1 MKSSSAFKR
10 GDSLP
15 NSFKPLL
22 WSWRWKNIDVQRD
35 KEEIIVS
42 AVNEGSLDHWRWILK
57 TYGKKEI
64 KKILEN
70 RLASE
75 FHLESR
81 NLAKI
86 FFSISKFRHAQRGT
100 D

>member
-1 MKSSSAFKR
+1 MKLDLALKNR
-10 GDSLP
+10 NSLP
-15 NSFKPLL
+15 VSFRSLL
-22 WSWRWKNIDVQRD
+22 WSWRWKDIDVQRD